1 MSNSGKVWDIR
12 EAYKKIRNNEW
23 SRGDIG
29 LASSGTSAN
38 GTINKVQISTTGNAV
53 GYGNLITAAT
63 ANGGAMSGNQT
74 RALFAGGDQPS
85 VSNVI
90 SYKEFISDGNFAD
103 FGDLTTGRQMPTGT
117 GNGTRGIFAGGR
129 TGIGP
134 TVPSNVIDAVS
145 FASLGNAT
153 DFGDLTVSRIGSSSM
168 SSPTRGVFAGGGSPT
183 NVIDFITFSSA
194 GNATDFG
201 DIGTTTSPLNYFGGV
216 NSETKG
222 VFAGGGD
229 PSNASI
235 IASITMA
242 STGNSQDFG
251 DLTQSR
257 ILMAGAS
264 NSVRGLFFGGQQN
277 TPGGPESDVID
288 FVTIA
293 SSGNATDFGDVSGN
307 SSFASGGTSNGHGGL
322 VFGEIQPQ
330 SVTYMPGSGRTLVF
344 GGNRSGGDSKNI
356 DMFQIPTLGNASDF
370 GDLTVI
376 NDNNG
381 ACAST
386 TRSICDLGSAPS
398 DTYNTHIESIQF
410 QSQGNS
416 ADFGDA
422 TVATNRRSGFS
433 STTRGVFA
441 GGATPSGNS
450 NVMDYV
456 TIATAGNATD
466 FGDLTVARQESRA
479 VCSPTRGVVG
489 GGYTGSYTN
498 VMDYVTIA
506 STGDA
511 QDFGDL
517 TAADQPGAGL
527 SNSIRGLF
535 AGGDNGGGTI
545 DDEIQYITIAST
557 SNTTDF
563 GDLTQARNKMASG
576 STKTR
581 GCCAGGQSPTLRN
594 TIDYVT
600 IDSTGNAIDF
610 GDLTD
615 TNSRTSGTSD
625 AHGGLQA

>member
-264 NSVRGLFFGGQQN
+264 NSVRGVFF
-277 TPGGPESDVID
+277 
-288 FVTIA
+288 
-293 SSGNATDFGDVSGN
+293 
-307 SSFASGGTSNGHGGL
+307 
-322 VFGEIQPQ
+322 
-330 SVTYMPGSGRTLVF
+330 
-344 GGNRSGGDSKNI
+344 
-356 DMFQIPTLGNASDF
+356 
-370 GDLTVI
+370 
-376 NDNNG
+376 
-381 ACAST
+381 
-386 TRSICDLGSAPS
+386 
-398 DTYNTHIESIQF
+398 
-410 QSQGNS
+410 
-416 ADFGDA
+416 
-422 TVATNRRSGFS
+422 
-433 STTRGVFA
+433 
-441 GGATPSGNS
+441 
-450 NVMDYV
+450 
-456 TIATAGNATD
+456 
-466 FGDLTVARQESRA
+466 
-479 VCSPTRGVVG
+479 
-489 GGYTGSYTN
+489 
-498 VMDYVTIA
+498 
-506 STGDA
+506 
-511 QDFGDL
+511 
-517 TAADQPGAGL
+517 
-527 SNSIRGLF
+527 
-535 AGGDNGGGTI
+535 
-545 DDEIQYITIAST
+545 
-557 SNTTDF
+557 
-563 GDLTQARNKMASG
+563 
-576 STKTR
+576 
-581 GCCAGGQSPTLRN
+581 
-594 TIDYVT
+594 
-600 IDSTGNAIDF
+600 
-610 GDLTD
+610 
-615 TNSRTSGTSD
+615 
-625 AHGGLQA
+625 